1 MSEYYWDNKIE
12 YLKNTRWLY
21 YNDDYLQFLVQFVW
35 KIDKP
40 LSVID
45 YGCGFGYLGLKL
57 LPLLPKGS
65 TYTGLDKGET
75 LINEAKTIFSQ
86 LPYDT
91 EFITCDIEDVVLERK
106 YDIALSHAF
115 LLHMD
120 DSVKILQKMIES
132 VLDGGRIICFE
143 PHWIGNMA
151 NYHVEGVEQSEIIK
165 LGVLQ
170 RLFEQDHI
178 RTGKDGNIG
187 MRLPIVMSQLGLTNV
202 ECRMSDKVNFLDQNL
217 DSARKNILY
226 HSLKEEGIGQD
237 PGDSV
242 EVTKCL
248 STRGIT
254 QNEAKA
260 QYEAELTLSKVFDE
274 ESWLTYAASM
284 KISFGT
290 VRREGG

>member
-40 LSVID
+40 VSVID

-57 LPLLPKGS
+57 LPLLPEGS
-65 TYTGLDKGET
+65 TYTGIDKGET
-75 LINEAKTIFSQ
+75 LINEAKEMFSQ
-86 LPYDT
+86 LPYHT
-91 EFITCDIEDVVLERK
+91 EFITCDIEDIVLERK

-120 DSVKILQKMIES
+120 DSVKILQKMMGS

-151 NYHVEGVEQSEIIK
+151 NYYIEGIEQSEIIK

-170 RLFEQDHI
+170 RLF
-178 RTGKDGNIG
+178 
-187 MRLPIVMSQLGLTNV
+187 
-202 ECRMSDKVNFLDQNL
+202 
-217 DSARKNILY
+217 
-226 HSLKEEGIGQD
+226 
-237 PGDSV
+237 
-242 EVTKCL
+242 
-248 STRGIT
+248 
-254 QNEAKA
+254 
-260 QYEAELTLSKVFDE
+260 
-274 ESWLTYAASM
+274 
-284 KISFGT
+284 
-290 VRREGG
+290 